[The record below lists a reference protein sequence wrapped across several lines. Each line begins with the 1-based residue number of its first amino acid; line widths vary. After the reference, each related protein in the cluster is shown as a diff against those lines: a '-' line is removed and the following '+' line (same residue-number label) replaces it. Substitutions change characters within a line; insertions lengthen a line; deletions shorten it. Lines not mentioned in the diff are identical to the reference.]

1 MITNLN
7 LISRNFFSPSLPLTI
22 SNLTI
27 THQTQT
33 RNPQKLRS
41 PTIIPFNFSPN
52 FNIRPNS
59 NSSKMGLLQKW
70 RITSGSQ
77 TAGDPVE
84 KASPIESERGSSGNG
99 NGGEGRD
106 WTTSILLFVLWAGLM
121 FYVFNLA
128 PNQTPSTDLYF
139 LKKLLNLKSD
149 DGFKMNEVLVSLW
162 YLMGLWPLVYAMLL
176 LPSGRSSN
184 SNVPVWPF
192 LGLSFFLGAYGLL
205 PYFVLWKP
213 PPPPVEEDQLKRWPL
228 NFLESKFTA
237 GITFAAGLGILF
249 YAGLAGENVWKEFYQ
264 YFRESRFIHAMSIDF
279 MLLSSFAP
287 FWVYNDMSA
296 RKWFDKGYWLLPL
309 SLVPFLGP
317 ALYLILRPL
326 PTTTPVPLN
335 TAASELK

>member
-7 LISRNFFSPSLPLTI
+7 LISCNFFSPSLPSRL
-22 SNLTI
+22 SKLTI

-33 RNPQKLRS
+33 QTRNPKTLRS
-41 PTIIPFNFSPN
+41 PSIIPFKFPPN
-52 FNIRPNS
+52 FNS
-59 NSSKMGLLQKW
+59 SSSKMGLFKKW
-70 RITSGSQ
+70 RSASGSQ
-77 TAGDPVE
+77 TMGDPAAEKGSPVE
-84 KASPIESERGSSGNG
+84 GESGGGG

-162 YLMGLWPLVYAMLL
+162 YIMGLWPLVYSMLL

-192 LGLSFFLGAYGLL
+192 LVLSFFLGAYGLL

-213 PPPPVEEDQLKRWPL
+213 PPPPVEEDDLKRWPL

-237 GITFAAGLGILF
+237 GITFAAGLGILC
-249 YAGLAGENVWKEFYQ
+249 YGGLAGESAWKEFYQ
-264 YFRESRFIHAMSIDF
+264 YFRESRFIFLSKSSIIEQPCS
-279 MLLSSFAP
+279 LTLIS
-287 FWVYNDMSA
+287 
-296 RKWFDKGYWLLPL
+296 KHYWCRSMP
-309 SLVPFLGP
+309 
-317 ALYLILRPL
+317 
-326 PTTTPVPLN
+326 
-335 TAASELK
+335 

>member
-1 MITNLN
+1 MLTNIN
-7 LISRNFFSPSLPLTI
+7 LISCNAFSPSPPSRFSKLGIL
-22 SNLTI
+22 
-27 THQTQT
+27 HKTQT
-33 RNPQKLRS
+33 RNPQ
-41 PTIIPFNFSPN
+41 IIPFKYSTSVCPGINT
-52 FNIRPNS
+52 RRD
-59 NSSKMGLLQKW
+59 SSYRKVGLLQKW
-70 RITSGSQ
+70 RSASGTQ
-77 TAGDPVE
+77 NAGDPVGE
-84 KASPIESERGSSGNG
+84 KATPVESERGGSSGGG

-121 FYVFNLA
+121 FYVFILA

-139 LKKLLNLKSD
+139 LKKLLNLKND

-162 YLMGLWPLVYAMLL
+162 YIMGLWPLIYSMLL

-213 PPPPVEEDQLKRWPL
+213 PPPPVEEDELERWPL

-237 GITFAAGLGILF
+237 GITFAAGLGLLF
-249 YAGLAGENVWKEFYQ
+249 YAGLAGESAWKEFYQ
-264 YFRESRFIHAMSIDF
+264 YFRESRFIHATSIDF

-296 RKWFDKGYWLLPL
+296 RKWYDQGSWLLPF

-317 ALYLILRPL
+317 ALYLVLRPM
-326 PTTTPVPLN
+326 PTTTPVPLDR
-335 TAASELK
+335 AASEPK